1 MSWPSAGAEDPH
13 EPALQL
19 LLAQLTAGYEV
30 VPNLSALIKL
40 PRKVYSGSWLL
51 SGIGMGR

>member
-30 VPNLSALIKL
+30 VPNLSTLIKL
-40 PRKVYSGSWLL
+40 PRKVYSGSWVL
-51 SGIGMGR
+51 SGLGLG